1 MRSTRRSRAGAVF
14 DAPLVSAA
22 TTAYPSIAD
31 RANGGTSIGDTTS
44 AAATRPAAASSGT
57 RSTRVI
63 GRTEASSRRRAS
75 SSVIVD
81 ANGLIGVRSP
91 VRLLHHVS
99 ELRDDEPFH
108 RQTDSR
114 LGSRQR
120 DDDAARRKTGA
131 CPAHHRCGANLLEAQ
146 HPEELSKA
154 VEPFVQETADR

>member
-63 GRTEASSRRRAS
+63 GRTEASSRRRA
-75 SSVIVD
+75 
-81 ANGLIGVRSP
+81 A
-91 VRLLHHVS
+91 
-99 ELRDDEPFH
+99 
-108 RQTDSR
+108 
-114 LGSRQR
+114 RQR
-120 DDDAARRKTGA
+120 DDDAARRKAGA
-131 CPAHHRCGANLLEAQ
+131 CTAHHRRGANLLEAQ
-146 HPEELSKA
+146 HPEEFPEA
-154 VEPFVQETADR
+154 VEALVQEAADRFIRAVAGSDAGS